1 MKKILITGADSYIG
15 TSFESYMK
23 QFDGYQVDT
32 LDMINPE
39 WREKSFKEYDVIF
52 HVAGIA
58 HIKETDKNRE
68 QYYKINRDLTLEVA
82 NKAQESGVLHFIVMS
97 SMSVYGKVVG
107 NITKNSECNPVSA
120 YGKSKLQ
127 ADEQLITMQTSS
139 FKVTILRPP
148 MIYGKDCKGNY
159 QQLRKFALKSP
170 VFPRYC
176 NKRSMIFI
184 DNLSYF
190 IKDVIDH
197 QKSGIFIPQNEEY
210 VCTSEMVDLIAKF
223 NNKKIRLIGLFNIF
237 IKVFRVSMIKKV
249 FGNLTYEKEDLVCN
263 IDFEQSIKLTEE
275 Q

>member
-82 NKAQESGVLHFIVMS
+82 NKAQKSGVLHFIVMS

-127 ADEQLITMQTSS
+127 ADEQLITMQTSF